1 MVIQKQKSGKLSI
14 LLKQTEHLTRGIVS
28 IIALEYV
35 SGFNQSLRAS

>member
-1 MVIQKQKSGKLSI
+1 MVVLRQISEKLSI

-35 SGFNQSLRAS
+35 SGFN